1 MRVLLVLL
9 IAALVAVA
17 PTLVQAQQPK
27 PADSSMGMSK
37 QVTGAVKSV
46 DQAKKMVTLDDGT
59 SLMVSDAA
67 QLKDIKPG
75 AMVKASYSEKGGM
88 KMATSIEVMKK

>member
-1 MRVLLVLL
+1 MRVLLALL
-9 IAALVAVA
+9 IAALVAVS

-27 PADSSMGMSK
+27 APDTMGAK

-46 DQAKKMVTLDDGT
+46 DQAKKMVTLEDGT

-75 AMVKASYSEKGGM
+75 AMVKASYSEKNGQ

>member
-9 IAALVAVA
+9 IAALVAVS

-27 PADSSMGMSK
+27 PDASMGAAK

-46 DQAKKMVTLDDGT
+46 DQAKKMVTLEDGT

-75 AMVKASYSEKGGM
+75 AMVKASYSEKGGQ

>member
-9 IAALVAVA
+9 IAALVAVS

-27 PADSSMGMSK
+27 PDAPMGAAK

-46 DQAKKMVTLDDGT
+46 DQAKKMVTLEDGT

-75 AMVKASYSEKGGM
+75 AMVKASYSEKGGQ